1 MSTSVKSIPVP
12 SSGFGPAVDVSSLVG
27 EKTVVLSG
35 RFRGAYVLYGS
46 HQSGPGA
53 HFAPLLIFNAGGIEG
68 VKQTFKVSL
77 AQVRLK
83 SLASGA
89 AGVSANISGLS
100 VSGDNSFTSVGV
112 GGVLDLGSDAFQ
124 VDLNFMGFGVVNGAV
139 VVEGSLDGMSFNPLG
154 NFSSSLASPS
164 LLGGGAGIEFSP
176 IVCSDRI
183 RYVRLNVQGSVAG
196 GFMVTVGGA
205 VSEGGGGAGTLAA
218 TYDVG
223 SSSADQT
230 MTLDDV
236 DKGGKVV
243 IDASDGRFSDPEAL
257 VVVVPGGV
265 GAGFL
270 SGGGMELGPD
280 SINIHEVDWPANS
293 VGSSGIAIG
302 GWVVSGDSSVAIGT
316 RVSASGTIAIAIGA
330 TATASGDSSIA
341 IGSEATADGGIAIG
355 TTSHS
360 EAWDIAI
367 GNATETGTGQFNV
380 VVGQTLVVTGVG
392 DSNILLGYAMVVG
405 DGSPSETRD
414 FFQNVKIG
422 AGGASFAT
430 QSTTIGPN
438 HEIGATTDADIVDS
452 CLAIGNNCFIGGT
465 VGGVPLN
472 NGIAIGKGATI
483 TNIFDQYPY
492 LGATANNAIAI
503 GTGANTNE
511 EGSIVIGN
519 LASIQFVLED
529 DGYALGDIAIGS
541 GVFVNTAAGGVV
553 AIGMGASAYGE
564 GTVVLG
570 QQAYAGDFHSVVIG
584 YNANASVGSYVT
596 TVVGANALGGIC
608 GVSVGTGSDTSS
620 SNAGIAIG
628 EAAKVMGDY
637 GMAFG
642 RNATA
647 GANEVVFGSSYNV
660 VKFRAVSGLASN
672 KDLFTFDQSLVG
684 SPDTT
689 SMMLL
694 IQKHSGGA
702 IVSVPVTLSAIDIY
716 GNSYL
721 QVANT

>member
-1 MSTSVKSIPVP
+1 MSTLVVSIPVP
-12 SSGFGPAVDVSSLVG
+12 SSGFGPAVDVSSMVG

-53 HFAPLLIFNAGGIEG
+53 RFAPLLIFNAGGIEG

-77 AQVRLK
+77 AQVKLK

-100 VSGDNSFTSVGV
+100 VPGDNSFTSVGV

-183 RYVRLNVQGSVAG
+183 RYVRLNVQGSATS
-196 GFMVTVGGA
+196 GFVVTVGGA

-223 SSSADQT
+223 SSTSDQT
-230 MTLDDV
+230 MTLDNAR
-236 DKGGKVV
+236 GGNVV
-243 IDASDGRFSDPEAL
+243 FDASGAGFTGADAVQVL
-257 VVVVPGGV
+257 VLGGL

-280 SINIHEVDWPANS
+280 AINIQEAGWPANT
-293 VGSSGIAIG
+293 VGSDGIAMG
-302 GWVVSGDSSVAIGT
+302 GWVVAGDSAVCIGLRAEAPGYTSVSVGPSATSGPGDYNTAIGPSAKILGVGTNNTCVGFAAVIGDTLLPSEVRDFHNNIYVGGGYEEYATCSVAMGINVQIGRT
-316 RVSASGTIAIAIGA
+316 TDSAIV
-330 TATASGDSSIA
+330 DSC
-341 IGSEATADGGIAIG
+341 
-355 TTSHS
+355 
-360 EAWDIAI
+360 IAI
-367 GNATETGTGQFNV
+367 GNATSV
-380 VVGQTLVVTGVG
+380 
-392 DSNILLGYAMVVG
+392 
-405 DGSPSETRD
+405 
-414 FFQNVKIG
+414 
-422 AGGASFAT
+422 
-430 QSTTIGPN
+430 
-438 HEIGATTDADIVDS
+438 
-452 CLAIGNNCFIGGT
+452 GGT

-472 NGIAIGKGATI
+472 NGIVIGKQARI
-483 TNIFDQYPY
+483 VNIVDVE
-492 LGATANNAIAI
+492 GNSGNANDAIAI
-503 GTGANTNE
+503 GTGANTTE
-511 EGSIVIGN
+511 EGSIAIGN
-519 LASIQFVLED
+519 GASISFIQSEGAD
-529 DGYALGDIAIGS
+529 ATGDIAIGN
-541 GVFVNTAAGGVV
+541 GVAVDSYYGGVV
-553 AIGMGASAYGE
+553 AIGQNAQA
-564 GTVVLG
+564 LG
-570 QQAYAGDFHSVVIG
+570 GNVHYSVVIG
-584 YNANASVGSYVT
+584 ASASVGSSGCVAIGW
-596 TVVGANALGGIC
+596 VANCASGGVAVGSFTKTGQE
-608 GVSVGTGSDTSS
+608 GVSVGDGCDTS
-620 SNAGIAIG
+620 AAVGGIAIG
-628 EAAKVMGDY
+628 IRSSVTGDH

-642 RNATA
+642 ENVIA
-647 GANEVVFGSSYNV
+647 GANEVVFGSVYNV
-660 VKFRAVSGLASN
+660 AKFRAVSGLAAN
-672 KDLFTFDQSLVG
+672 ADLFTFDQSLVG

-689 SMMLL
+689 SMRLL

-702 IVSVPVTLSAIDIY
+702 IVSVPVTLSAIDVY